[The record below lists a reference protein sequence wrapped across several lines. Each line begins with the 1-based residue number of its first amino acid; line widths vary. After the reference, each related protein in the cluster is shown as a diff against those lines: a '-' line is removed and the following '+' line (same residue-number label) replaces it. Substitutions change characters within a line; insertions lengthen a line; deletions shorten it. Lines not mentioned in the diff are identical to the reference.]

1 MSINNNNNDN
11 DNSTIVT
18 NDVSLSMP
26 PPTSRPNRD
35 KRKREILTEDVYTDA
50 IGDII
55 ERRYFPES
63 NFNRSV
69 LKVLEGQRSNDNDND
84 NNNNVYDS
92 DNLNEFFKKYT
103 SEDNASFEEIHEKD
117 IESFKKRYHWAY
129 PIDEK
134 GMKEGMLMLYN
145 IGDKKLNVN
154 ERKEMDRILD
164 GPKSIGD
171 DRQNM
176 PDTWRFRVRNQLNF
190 PPVLLDSEETC
201 RMHDDDDNNKKPFPL
216 LKNGD
221 ESSLNKNNNI
231 VNTKLLNQLK
241 ASDMIQNNCTRLP
254 NSSLHHFLSPMVSP
268 LEPPHTPSIYTSG
281 SDNGSEFGDV
291 INNKKKY
298 DFVEMTPIYMP
309 PKNYDNENNFSIACE
324 SREILARK
332 LDSNFK
338 SKKLSSSSSSVVTGK
353 SSVKM
358 KSVKTKNKTIKMTPA
373 ALSLS
378 QRIAAA
384 SSSRNKTTYHAF
396 GP

>member
-1 MSINNNNNDN
+1 MSINNNDN
-11 DNSTIVT
+11 DNSTIIT

-69 LKVLEGQRSNDNDND
+69 LKVLEGQRSNDNDD

-103 SEDNASFEEIHEKD
+103 SEDNESFEEIHEKD

-129 PIDEK
+129 PIDEN

-176 PDTWRFRVRNQLNF
+176 PDTWRFIVRNQLNF

-201 RMHDDDDNNKKPFPL
+201 RMHDDDDDNKKPFPL

-332 LDSNFK
+332 LDSNYK
-338 SKKLSSSSSSVVTGK
+338 SKKLSSSSSSSSSVVTGK